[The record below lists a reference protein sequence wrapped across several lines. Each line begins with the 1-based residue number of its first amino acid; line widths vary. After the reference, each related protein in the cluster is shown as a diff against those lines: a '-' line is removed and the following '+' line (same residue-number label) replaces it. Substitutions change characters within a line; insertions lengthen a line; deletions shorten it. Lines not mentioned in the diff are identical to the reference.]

1 LTGAGRLGS
10 HAVCSRSVQ
19 NHAFDGE
26 DFRAGGATVLVDDAG
41 IVGVEPLRYEPP
53 SDCDLVDYGD
63 ATVLPGLID
72 THVHLVG
79 DSRVMALE
87 RLAEYS
93 PEEIDA
99 VVIESLRRQLA
110 AGVTTVRDLGDWH
123 FNVVERRDAQRQV
136 DDGLPWIVASGPPIT
151 SPGATA
157 ATSVARSAA
166 RTRSW
171 LR

>member
-1 LTGAGRLGS
+1 VFAIR
-10 HAVCSRSVQ
+10 A

-41 IVGVEPLRYEPP
+41 IVEVEPVGYEPP

-93 PEEIDA
+93 PEEIDQWSSSRC
-99 VVIESLRRQLA
+99 EGS
-110 AGVTTVRDLGDWH
+110 
-123 FNVVERRDAQRQV
+123 
-136 DDGLPWIVASGPPIT
+136 SPP
-151 SPGATA
+151 
-157 ATSVARSAA
+157 V
-166 RTRSW
+166 
-171 LR
+171 